1 MPTVLIVDDAL
12 FMRAAIGNM
21 LKEFGFDVV
30 GEASNGKEAVALY
43 DQLQPDLVTMDITM
57 PVMTGIEAVKRIIEK
72 HADAKI
78 IMITALGQQ
87 NKIKAAIE
95 SGAKDFI
102 TKPFQPEQLKEV
114 AFNVLNLTSFSSK
127 FPT

>member
-12 FMRAAIGNM
+12 FMRVAIGNM
-21 LKEFGFDVV
+21 LKEWDFEVV
-30 GEASNGKEAVALY
+30 GEAANGKEAVALY
-43 DQLQPDLVTMDITM
+43 EQLQPDLVTMDVTM
-57 PVMTGIEAVKRIIEK
+57 PVMTGIEAVKTIMESD
-72 HADAKI
+72 ANAKI

-87 NKIKAAIE
+87 TKIKAAIE

-114 AFNVLNLTSFSSK
+114 VFNVLNIK
-127 FPT
+127 